1 MLVEYDP
8 EAGGV
13 IEVAFHPRHGRTF
26 GEQLDERRIMH
37 RDEAGQVIS
46 VEFLFVD
53 QGVDLTGIP
62 QAEEI
67 AETLRSLGR
76 VRITTPA

>member
-1 MLVEYDP
+1 MLLEYDP

-13 IEVAFHPRHGRTF
+13 IEVKFCVPEPKSWGY
-26 GEQLDERRIMH
+26 QIDERRIIH
-37 RDEAGQVIS
+37 RDEAGEVVA

-62 QAEEI
+62 HAEEI
-67 AETLRSLGR
+67 AETLRSLANVR
-76 VRITTPA
+76 VTTPA